1 MRVVRDTTGP
11 SDLVNLIGIDAL
23 EGYLKARSGDLEGG
37 ERLIRRAVAAA
48 GEVDFFW
55 IRGVTFELAGETFAL
70 TGKPAES
77 VEAFETALRIHEGK
91 GDVAS
96 MARVRERLAS
106 ITS

>member
-1 MRVVRDTTGP
+1 MVRETTGS
-11 SDLVNLIGIDAL
+11 SDLVNLIGADAL
-23 EGYLKARSGDLEGG
+23 EGYLKARSGDLEEGQ
-37 ERLIRRAVAAA
+37 RLVRRAVAAA
-48 GEVDFFW
+48 EKVDFFW
-55 IRGVTFELAGETFAL
+55 IRAVTFELAGETFAL

-91 GDVAS
+91 GDVAA